1 MAAAARAYSAAAT
14 AAMDNASSEH
24 DHEGVMDGDH
34 LMCPVA
40 EQLASIFCF
49 YITTHDGSVNVA
61 RYGGIQCSVQNK

>member
-1 MAAAARAYSAAAT
+1 MAAAAAT

-40 EQLASIFCF
+40 EQLASIF
-49 YITTHDGSVNVA
+49 
-61 RYGGIQCSVQNK
+61 